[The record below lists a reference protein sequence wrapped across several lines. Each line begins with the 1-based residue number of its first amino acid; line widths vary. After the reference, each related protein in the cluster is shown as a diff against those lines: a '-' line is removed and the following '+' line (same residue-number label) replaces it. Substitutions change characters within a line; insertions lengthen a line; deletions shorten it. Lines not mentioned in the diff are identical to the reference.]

1 MPSRLS
7 PLLLSI
13 LLSTTA
19 MVSGTAAAQPAAAP
33 PASASAAAPAAATGY
48 TPFTAPSPPVDIVA
62 TLTAGGKF
70 TTLLKAIDA
79 AGLTAT
85 LKQAGTHFTLFAPTD
100 DAFAALPA
108 GALDDL
114 LKPENRTKLQH
125 VLLYHLINA
134 PVLSNEVVGHAAS
147 DVPSGAGAA
156 LHLDGAG
163 GGMRVGGA
171 DVVQADIAASN
182 GTVQVIDKVLMPPG

>member
-1 MPSRLS
+1 MTSRLL
-7 PLLLSI
+7 PLLISCAVLI
-13 LLSTTA
+13 PGA
-19 MVSGTAAAQPAAAP
+19 AAAQTPP
-33 PASASAAAPAAATGY
+33 PATPAPAAAAAY
-48 TPFTAPSPPVDIVA
+48 TPFTAPSPPVDIVD

-108 GALDDL
+108 GTLDDL

-134 PVLSNEVVGHAAS
+134 PVLSSAVVGHAAS
-147 DVPSGAGAA
+147 DVPSGAGPA
-156 LHLDGAG
+156 LHLDGSG
-163 GGMRVGGA
+163 GAIKVGGA
-171 DVVQADIAASN
+171 DVVQADIVASN
-182 GTVQVIDKVLMPPG
+182 GTVQVIDKVLIPPS